1 MCVKEIS
8 LASFSPSNKVVNCMD
23 SSLPENKIKDKKIPL
38 RAIREW
44 IKQHGM
50 RGKKAKNKD
59 LKTLAVLTRQS
70 ENGISLHSFIPIKMC
85 LFLPTDHI
93 IWFFFLDDFLW

>member
-23 SSLPENKIKDKKIPL
+23 SSLPENKIKDKKTPKSYQ
-38 RAIREW
+38 RMNKTAWYE
-44 IKQHGM
+44 M
-50 RGKKAKNKD
+50 KKRKNKD

-70 ENGISLHSFIPIKMC
+70 ENGISLHSFTP
-85 LFLPTDHI
+85 H
-93 IWFFFLDDFLW
+93 